1 MGGEKGRWWTCIEVL
16 WDGEALR
23 RGSGRRSGVTD
34 SRWRS
39 LNIDIDDD
47 LDFAYGRGCA
57 SCRGT
62 GYSGRIAIFEL
73 FKPTVEDK

>member
-1 MGGEKGRWWTCIEVL
+1 V
-16 WDGEALR
+16 DGEALR
-23 RGSGRRSGVTD
+23 EEWRRSGVTD
-34 SRWRS
+34 SRLRS

-62 GYSGRIAIFEL
+62 GYSGRIAEDLSYSNLQFEINR
-73 FKPTVEDK
+73 EI

>member
-1 MGGEKGRWWTCIEVL
+1 MVKLLERIEE
-16 WDGEALR
+16 D
-23 RGSGRRSGVTD
+23 GVTD
-34 SRWRS
+34 SRLRS

-62 GYSGRIAIFEL
+62 GYMEG
-73 FKPTVEDK
+73 